1 MTMEH
6 NFNFITDRLAI
17 GNMASRST
25 PGFVAVVSVV
35 TIEGRHRGRP
45 WSAEL
50 TAKAPQVPGGT
61 SIEGLTEALD
71 INHYT
76 VKGPTP
82 VWIVDIADG
91 EASGTKTA
99 YSSTHEDD
107 RDLDFYLDDATEFIA
122 ANIKRGCVLVHC
134 GAGLSRSVAVVIAY
148 LCRYAGMS
156 YSEAL
161 SLVKARRPGAAPADC
176 FKLAIE
182 RWLSLHELTTAG
194 PRGFREMTSLSSIAQ
209 EIKATLTPFTQDQR
223 DQILEFVFEEL
234 CKDCGGTWNGI
245 DVEPAKR
252 CRCIIW

>member
-1 MTMEH
+1 MTTERD
-6 NFNFITDRLAI
+6 FNFITDRLAI
-17 GNMASRST
+17 GNLASRST

-134 GAGLSRSVAVVIAY
+134 GAGISRSAAVVIAY

-156 YSEAL
+156 YAEAFAF
-161 SLVKARRPGAAPADC
+161 VKARRPQVAPADV
-176 FKLAIE
+176 FKEAIA
-182 RWLSLHELTTAG
+182 RWLKWLKLIELTTEG
-194 PRGFREMTSLSSIAQ
+194 PR
-209 EIKATLTPFTQDQR
+209 
-223 DQILEFVFEEL
+223 
-234 CKDCGGTWNGI
+234 
-245 DVEPAKR
+245 
-252 CRCIIW
+252 

>member
-1 MTMEH
+1 MTTERD
-6 NFNFITDRLAI
+6 FNFITDRLAI
-17 GNMASRST
+17 GNLASRST

-134 GAGLSRSVAVVIAY
+134 GAGISRSAAVVIAY

-156 YSEAL
+156 YAEAFAF
-161 SLVKARRPGAAPADC
+161 VKARRPQVAPADV
-176 FKLAIE
+176 FKEAID
-182 RWLSLHELTTAG
+182 RWLKWLKLIELTTEG
-194 PRGFREMTSLSSIAQ
+194 PR
-209 EIKATLTPFTQDQR
+209 
-223 DQILEFVFEEL
+223 
-234 CKDCGGTWNGI
+234 
-245 DVEPAKR
+245 
-252 CRCIIW
+252 